1 MKQINF
7 SKLKIE
13 AAIGEFR
20 TVDARKELGNVLFA
34 KATTLEQDEL
44 SRKIFNSPEE
54 AGVSLSDSEYES
66 MLNELQASGIRYSVV
81 NAIKDSVKDCITEKD
96 V

>member
-13 AAIGEFR
+13 VAIGEFR

-66 MLNELQASGIRYSVV
+66 MLNELQSSGVRYSVR
-81 NAIKDSVKDCITEKD
+81 NAIRESVKDCITEKD

>member
-1 MKQINF
+1 MNINL
-7 SKLKIE
+7 SKLEIE
-13 AAIGEFR
+13 VAIGEFR

-44 SRKIFNSPEE
+44 SRKIFNSPED
-54 AGVSLSDSEYES
+54 GITLSDSEYES
-66 MLNELQASGIRYSVV
+66 MLNELQSSGVRYSVV

>member
-1 MKQINF
+1 MNINF

-13 AAIGEFR
+13 VAIGEFR

-34 KATTLEQDEL
+34 KATTLEQDDL
-44 SRKIFNSPEE
+44 SRKIFNSSEG
-54 AGVSLSDSEYES
+54 GVSLSDSEYES
-66 MLNELQASGIRYSVV
+66 MLNELQSSGVRYSVI

>member
-13 AAIGEFR
+13 VAIGEFR

-66 MLNELQASGIRYSVV
+66 MLNELQSSGVRYSVI
-81 NAIKDSVKDCITEKD
+81 NAIKESVKDCITEKD

>member
-1 MKQINF
+1 MNINF

-13 AAIGEFR
+13 IEIGEFR
-20 TVDARKELGNVLFA
+20 TIDARKELGNVLFA

-44 SRKIFNSPEE
+44 SRKIFNSPED
-54 AGVSLSDSEYES
+54 GITLSDSEYES
-66 MLNELQASGIRYSVV
+66 MLNELQSSGVRYSVV
-81 NAIKDSVKDCITEKD
+81 NAIKDSVKDCKTEKD

>member
-13 AAIGEFR
+13 VAIGEFR

-66 MLNELQASGIRYSVV
+66 MLNEFQSSGVRYSVI
-81 NAIKDSVKDCITEKD
+81 NAIKESAVSVNQEKK
-96 V
+96 

>member
-1 MKQINF
+1 MNINF

-13 AAIGEFR
+13 IEIGEFR
-20 TVDARKELGNVLFA
+20 TIDARKELGNVLFA
-34 KATTLEQDEL
+34 KATTLKQDEL
-44 SRKIFNSPEE
+44 SRKIFNSPED
-54 AGVSLSDSEYES
+54 GITLSDSEYES
-66 MLNELQASGIRYSVV
+66 MLNELQSSGVRYSVV

>member
-1 MKQINF
+1 MKQVDF

-13 AAIGEFR
+13 VAIGEFR
-20 TVDARKELGNVLFA
+20 TVDVRKELGNVLFA
-34 KATTLEQDEL
+34 KATTLEQDGL
-44 SRKIFNSPEE
+44 SRKIFNSSEG
-54 AGVSLSDSEYES
+54 GVTLSDSEYES
-66 MLNELQASGIRYSVV
+66 MLNELQSSGVRYSVV

>member
-13 AAIGEFR
+13 LAIGEFR
-20 TVDARKELGNVLFA
+20 TVDVRKELGNVLFA

-44 SRKIFNSPEE
+44 SRKIFNSSEG
-54 AGVSLSDSEYES
+54 GVSLSDSEYES
-66 MLNELQASGIRYSVV
+66 MLNELQSSGVRYSVV
-81 NAIKDSVKDCITEKD
+81 NAIKESIRECITEKN

>member
-1 MKQINF
+1 MNINF

-13 AAIGEFR
+13 IEIGEFR
-20 TVDARKELGNVLFA
+20 TIDARKELGNVLFA

-44 SRKIFNSPEE
+44 SRKIFNSPED
-54 AGVSLSDSEYES
+54 GITLSDSEYES
-66 MLNELQASGIRYSVV
+66 MLNELQSSGVRYSVV

>member
-1 MKQINF
+1 MNINF
-7 SKLKIE
+7 SKLEIE
-13 AAIGEFR
+13 VAIGEFR

-44 SRKIFNSPEE
+44 SRKIFNSTEE

-66 MLNELQASGIRYSVV
+66 LLNELQSSGVRYSVV